1 MRHRAVGEVAGEV
14 VADVAEGG
22 LVEGDVD
29 LGALT
34 APVALEQRG
43 EHAERRPG
51 AGALVDQGR
60 ADACAGAAGLAGHR
74 DQPACR
80 LHQRVVAGLV
90 AERPDVAVR
99 AHGAVDEP
107 WVALPEGARAETE
120 LLGEPRPEALEEDVG
135 AVDEPE
141 QRLAAARLAE
151 RERKRAL
158 PCIGGEEHR
167 ALAVPEGRPP
177 GPAVV
182 AGVGT
187 LHLDD
192 VGAQRGQDLGAVG
205 AGDRGG
211 DVEHLDACEWCRSH
225 HAHHCR
231 SGLCEDAVVFHQMIE
246 WVSGSNWSYAAI
258 FAVAVID
265 AFFPVVPSESMVIVA
280 GTLAGAGELNLFLVV
295 LAAWGGAVLGD
306 NISYGIG
313 KWAGEHT
320 VRRLFR
326 HEKAHKGFDWAEL
339 QLEER
344 GSYIILI
351 ARFIPF
357 GRTAVTFT
365 AGYTKGLP
373 WHRFFRYDLVAGG
386 VWATYATMLGYL
398 GGKQFEE
405 QPWKGVL
412 LGLGIAFTVAFV
424 IEWVRKR
431 RAKSPMP
438 E

>member
-1 MRHRAVGEVAGEV
+1 M
-14 VADVAEGG
+14 
-22 LVEGDVD
+22 
-29 LGALT
+29 
-34 APVALEQRG
+34 
-43 EHAERRPG
+43 
-51 AGALVDQGR
+51 
-60 ADACAGAAGLAGHR
+60 
-74 DQPACR
+74 
-80 LHQRVVAGLV
+80 
-90 AERPDVAVR
+90 
-99 AHGAVDEP
+99 
-107 WVALPEGARAETE
+107 
-120 LLGEPRPEALEEDVG
+120 
-135 AVDEPE
+135 
-141 QRLAAARLAE
+141 
-151 RERKRAL
+151 
-158 PCIGGEEHR
+158 
-167 ALAVPEGRPP
+167 
-177 GPAVV
+177 
-182 AGVGT
+182 
-187 LHLDD
+187 
-192 VGAQRGQDLGAVG
+192 
-205 AGDRGG
+205 
-211 DVEHLDACEWCRSH
+211 
-225 HAHHCR
+225 
-231 SGLCEDAVVFHQMIE
+231 VFHQMIE
-246 WVSGSNWSYAAI
+246 WVSGSNWSYAAV
-258 FAVAVID
+258 FAVAVLD

-280 GTLAGAGELNLFLVV
+280 GTLAGTGDLNVFLVI

-320 VRRLFR
+320 VRRLFK

-431 RAKSPMP
+431 RAKKAAAAS
-438 E
+438 